1 MRKVPGVTAVRVSL
15 NEGLTVLD
23 FNQGNTVTLVQL
35 RTILK
40 NSGFVSREARL
51 EAIGSVTADG
61 QGLVFTVSGTG
72 EKFALLAG
80 GDRSHSVRG
89 SEGTHTGGA
98 CCGATQGHCK
108 RPRRQNAVSGS
119 GHAAVMR
126 HTVERRLIAE
136 GGRVQR
142 SQDA

>member
-15 NEGLTVLD
+15 NEGLTILD

-51 EAIGSVTADG
+51 EAIGSATADG
-61 QGLVFTVSGTG
+61 QGLVLTVSGTG

-80 GDRSHSVRG
+80 GTTRTAFEALKGRTRAGPVAVQLK
-89 SEGTHTGGA
+89 GTA
-98 CCGATQGHCK
+98 
-108 RPRRQNAVSGS
+108 S
-119 GHAAVMR
+119 AADGKMPSLVLD
-126 HTVERRLIAE
+126 TL
-136 GGRVQR
+136 Q
-142 SQDA
+142 

>member
-80 GDRSHSVRG
+80 GTARTAFEALKGRTQAGPVTVQLK
-89 SEGTHTGGA
+89 GT
-98 CCGATQGHCK
+98 
-108 RPRRQNAVSGS
+108 VSAPDGKTPS
-119 GHAAVMR
+119 LVLDM
-126 HTVERRLIAE
+126 L
-136 GGRVQR
+136 Q
-142 SQDA
+142 

>member
-80 GDRSHSVRG
+80 GTARTAFEALKGRTQAGPVAVQLK
-89 SEGTHTGGA
+89 GTTSAPDGK
-98 CCGATQGHCK
+98 T
-108 RPRRQNAVSGS
+108 PS
-119 GHAAVMR
+119 
-126 HTVERRLIAE
+126 LIL
-136 GGRVQR
+136 
-142 SQDA
+142 DALQ

>member
-80 GDRSHSVRG
+80 GTARTAFEALKGRTQAGPVAVQLK
-89 SEGTHTGGA
+89 GTASAPDGKMPSLVLDTL
-98 CCGATQGHCK
+98 Q
-108 RPRRQNAVSGS
+108 
-119 GHAAVMR
+119 
-126 HTVERRLIAE
+126 
-136 GGRVQR
+136 
-142 SQDA
+142 